1 MTYRKR
7 AKNSPQNITQK
18 TNDYATQTQ
27 LKYGVNSEY
36 EESQEVPLVELE
48 LIPLS

>member
-7 AKNSPQNITQK
+7 ANNGSQNITQK

-27 LKYGVNSEY
+27 LKYGVNSDARK
-36 EESQEVPLVELE
+36 EESVPVPLVGPVL
-48 LIPLS
+48 